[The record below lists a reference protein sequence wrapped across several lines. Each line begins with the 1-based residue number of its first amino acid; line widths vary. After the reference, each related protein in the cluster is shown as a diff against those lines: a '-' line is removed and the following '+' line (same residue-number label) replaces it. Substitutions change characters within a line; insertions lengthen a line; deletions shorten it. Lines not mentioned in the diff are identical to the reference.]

1 MKKGLLILLSLLIVT
16 CVFAFDKGT
25 INPGGTI
32 SFTSSKSHS
41 DADAYTALLFAPQ
54 IGYFVIDNL
63 SADLDLSL
71 VSEKQGDDK
80 ASMFGIGIGAR
91 YFYNNFY
98 GGLGLMMNS
107 YKSEYTSGTYTY
119 EFKQTASFL
128 NLKAG
133 YVVPIV
139 ENVFVDAGLNYQMGF
154 GEYGGGASGDNEE
167 SALTIGAGLQVFF
180 PFMK

>member
-1 MKKGLLILLSLLIVT
+1 MKKGLLILLSLLVVT

-25 INPGGTI
+25 INPGGTV
-32 SFTSSKSHS
+32 SFSSAKAHS
-41 DADAYTALLFAPQ
+41 DADAYTVLAFSPQ

-80 ASMFGIGIGAR
+80 ASMFAIGIGAR

-98 GGLGLMMNS
+98 GGLGLMMMSSSYEDSWGNS
-107 YKSEYTSGTYTY
+107 DVS
-119 EFKQTASFL
+119 ANFL

-133 YVVPIV
+133 YMVPIV
-139 ENVFVDAGLNYQMGF
+139 ENVFVDAGLKYQMGF
-154 GEYGGGASGDNEE
+154 GEYGGDGSGDNE
-167 SALTIGAGLQVFF
+167 SSVLTIGAGLQVFF